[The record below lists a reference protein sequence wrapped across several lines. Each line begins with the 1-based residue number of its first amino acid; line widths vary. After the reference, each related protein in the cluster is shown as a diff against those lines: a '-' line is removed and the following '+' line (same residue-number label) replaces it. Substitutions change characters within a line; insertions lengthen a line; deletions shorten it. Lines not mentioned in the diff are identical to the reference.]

1 MRLVFVVVLVLV
13 AASASAMQTDDLR
26 EQAIQIFKPLPTTPP
41 NIADNRANPARVEL
55 GEMLF
60 FDPRLSRSGTI
71 SCNGC
76 HNLGTGGA
84 DNLPVSIGHRWQH
97 GRRNAPT
104 VFNSV
109 FNIAQFWDGR
119 ARDLKSQAKQ
129 PVQTAVEMN
138 STPDRV
144 VKTLTSI
151 PEYVE
156 LFRKAFA
163 DEEDPVS
170 FENMARAIEV
180 FEATLITPNGPFDRF
195 LRGEDNAMSVQQRR
209 GLQKFMGTGCVTCH
223 RGINVGGNAFFPFG
237 MMTAPDEL
245 VRPPEDH
252 GRSHVTGRALLHRYF
267 FRVAPLRNVTL
278 TAPYF
283 HSGRVW
289 DLGEAVRIMA
299 KSQLNA
305 VLSDEDVEDIVAFL
319 GALTGEQPHVVYP
332 KLPPSTKLTPRP
344 EP

>member
-1 MRLVFVVVLVLV
+1 MRLVFVVVLAALV
-13 AASASAMQTDDLR
+13 TTAGAVQSDDLQ
-26 EQAIQIFKPLPTTPP
+26 EEANQIFKPLPMTTPD
-41 NIADNRANPARVEL
+41 IAGNPSNKAKVKL

-60 FDPRLSRSGTI
+60 FEPRLSKSGTI
-71 SCNGC
+71 SCNSC

-84 DNLPVSIGHRWQH
+84 DNLPVSIGHGWQH

-104 VFNSV
+104 VLNSV

-129 PVQTAVEMN
+129 PVQTSVEMN
-138 STPDRV
+138 NTPDRV
-144 VKTLTSI
+144 VKTLKSI
-151 PEYVE
+151 PEYIE
-156 LFRKAFA
+156 LFAKAFP

-180 FEATLITPNGPFDRF
+180 FEATLITANGPFDRF
-195 LRGEDNAMSVQQRR
+195 LRGENDAMSVQQRR
-209 GLQKFMGTGCVTCH
+209 GLKKFIGKGCTTCH

-237 MMTAPDEL
+237 MMRTPDAR
-245 VRPPEDH
+245 VRPPEDE
-252 GRSHVTGRALLHRYF
+252 GRSQVTGRALLHRYF

-299 KSQLNA
+299 KSQLSA
-305 VLSDEDVEDIVAFL
+305 PLSDEEVEDIVAFL
-319 GALTGEQPHVVYP
+319 GALTGEQPHGVYP
-332 KLPPSTKLTPRP
+332 KLPPSTSSTPRP